1 MDELGKVMSYWAK
14 FSFTVENKMKNSR
27 RKGWSHFKL
36 NTDDWDIPFP
46 QVLRIYEWIGK
57 DVFIGENGINQ
68 FGILSVPQN
77 IWPKGPEDIYF

>member
-36 NTDDWDIPFP
+36 NIDDWDIPFP

-57 DVFIGENGINQ
+57 DVFIGENGINP
-68 FGILSVPQN
+68 FGILSVLQN